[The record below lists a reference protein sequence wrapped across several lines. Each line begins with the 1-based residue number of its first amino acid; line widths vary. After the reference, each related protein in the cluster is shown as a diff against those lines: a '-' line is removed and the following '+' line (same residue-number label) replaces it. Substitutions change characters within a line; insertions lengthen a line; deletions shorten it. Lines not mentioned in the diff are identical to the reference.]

1 MDLSESQG
9 VVQAYTQE
17 LGLTFPTLMDG
28 QDIVARQYRVQG
40 VPTSLFIT
48 REGVIQVRH
57 TGPLDESLLEKY
69 LEKIL

>member
-1 MDLSESQG
+1 MDISESRG
-9 VVQAYTQE
+9 AVQAYTQE
-17 LGLTFPTLMDG
+17 LGLTFPTLMDEH
-28 QDIVARQYRVQG
+28 DIVARVYRVRG